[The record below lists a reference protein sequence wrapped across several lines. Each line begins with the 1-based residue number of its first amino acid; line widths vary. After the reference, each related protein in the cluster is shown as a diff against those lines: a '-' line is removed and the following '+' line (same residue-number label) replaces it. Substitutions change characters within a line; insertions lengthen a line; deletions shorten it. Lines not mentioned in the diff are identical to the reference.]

1 MDGRWGADR
10 PRTAISV
17 PPSVTS
23 ADKAERLVAAGAA
36 SRSSARGVVAN
47 ATVRGVGGASG
58 RERGVGRPSIVA
70 VPAGPGAAGLLG
82 RNRLAA
88 MLDVLT
94 LVTGVAALLLAA
106 WCGWAAYR
114 DQPTKDWHFIGMAVV
129 SALALIQLVVG
140 VVQLARGEEPEQG
153 TTIFVAYL
161 LGAFAC
167 VPAAGFMSLAE
178 RTRWGSVT
186 VAAGGVVLAVL
197 EVRLFDIWG
206 G

>member
-1 MDGRWGADR
+1 M
-10 PRTAISV
+10 
-17 PPSVTS
+17 
-23 ADKAERLVAAGAA
+23 L
-36 SRSSARGVVAN
+36 N
-47 ATVRGVGGASG
+47 A
-58 RERGVGRPSIVA
+58 
-70 VPAGPGAAGLLG
+70 LL
-82 RNRLAA
+82 
-88 MLDVLT
+88 T
-94 LVTGVAALLLAA
+94 VTGVAALLLAA

-129 SALALIQLVVG
+129 SALAVIQLIAGIVL
-140 VVQLARGEEPEQG
+140 LARGEKPDQG
-153 TTIFVAYL
+153 TVIFVAYL

-197 EVRLFDIWG
+197 EVRLHDIWG

>member
-1 MDGRWGADR
+1 M
-10 PRTAISV
+10 
-17 PPSVTS
+17 
-23 ADKAERLVAAGAA
+23 L
-36 SRSSARGVVAN
+36 N
-47 ATVRGVGGASG
+47 A
-58 RERGVGRPSIVA
+58 
-70 VPAGPGAAGLLG
+70 L
-82 RNRLAA
+82 
-88 MLDVLT
+88 M

-129 SALALIQLVVG
+129 SVLALVQLG
-140 VVQLARGEEPEQG
+140 AGITQLARGGKPEQG

-161 LGAFAC
+161 LGSFAC

-186 VAAGGVVLAVL
+186 VAAAGVVLAVL
-197 EVRLFDIWG
+197 EVRLYDIWG

>member
-1 MDGRWGADR
+1 
-10 PRTAISV
+10 
-17 PPSVTS
+17 
-23 ADKAERLVAAGAA
+23 
-36 SRSSARGVVAN
+36 
-47 ATVRGVGGASG
+47 
-58 RERGVGRPSIVA
+58 
-70 VPAGPGAAGLLG
+70 
-82 RNRLAA
+82 

-94 LVTGVAALLLAA
+94 VATAVTALLLAA

-114 DQPTKDWHFIGMAVV
+114 DQPTKDWHFAGMAVV
-129 SALALIQLVVG
+129 SVLALVQLVVG
-140 VVQLARGEEPEQG
+140 VVQLARGERPEQG

-178 RTRWGSVT
+178 RSKWGSVT

-197 EVRLFDIWG
+197 EVRLHDIWG